1 MSKRLTGILA
11 RAGHTPTFPAFPR
24 SNHISLSGLSG
35 KIYGTSGGDA
45 TRGEGAGKGLAGHVY
60 EAEEDEIR

>member
-24 SNHISLSGLSG
+24 SNHISLPGLSG
-35 KIYGTSGGDA
+35 KIYGSSGGDE
-45 TRGEGAGKGLAGHVY
+45 RVREGEGQTGY
-60 EAEEDEIR
+60 DEEDEIR

>member
-24 SNHISLSGLSG
+24 SNHMSLSGLSG
-35 KIYGTSGGDA
+35 KINGSSGGDGGLM
-45 TRGEGAGKGLAGHVY
+45 GEGEGLAGHVY
-60 EAEEDEIR
+60 EDEEDEIR

>member
-35 KIYGTSGGDA
+35 KIYGTSSGDA
-45 TRGEGAGKGLAGHVY
+45 MRGEGKGEGQTGHDDD
-60 EAEEDEIR
+60 EDEIR

>member
-35 KIYGTSGGDA
+35 KIYGTSGGEV
-45 TRGEGAGKGLAGHVY
+45 REEGKREDLAGHDD
-60 EAEEDEIR
+60 EDEIR